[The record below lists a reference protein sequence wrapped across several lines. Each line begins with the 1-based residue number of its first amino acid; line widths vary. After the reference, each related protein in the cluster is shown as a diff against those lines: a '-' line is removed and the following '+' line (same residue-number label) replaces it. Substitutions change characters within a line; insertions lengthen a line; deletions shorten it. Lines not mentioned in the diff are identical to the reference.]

1 MEKICIIQDELIP
14 GGKTNVLLN
23 IIKIL
28 NNRGIVPD
36 LYSYDILSTKKAS
49 SLLGHTVQYHLG
61 KVFDLGI
68 KRFTYYKNYFLFPLI
83 KHKLADYGLVINSGN
98 CLHSMKDDLA
108 QKTINYIF
116 YLYPLEYCEPD
127 YFDISLLRKLYLQ
140 PLRLMNRDF
149 SNNEGSKYGLTI
161 ALSNFCKEKI
171 EEFYYPLKNKIHVVY
186 PPINIKAFWDEKKN
200 RANQVISS
208 GIFNPLKDQMSQ
220 IKIAEAFPHIKFF
233 ITGFISNK
241 SEKKYYNECLS
252 YIAKHDITNVGLI
265 PNISHPYFKKLLK
278 KSKYFIH
285 TRKNEHFGISIA
297 EAIAAGCIP
306 LVPNSGGQKEIVPL
320 DELRFDSVEEAI
332 EKFKTISNSDKS
344 KYRNYLQNHI
354 LQFSEEK
361 FAKNFNDFI
370 NRTLIY

>member
-1 MEKICIIQDELIP
+1 MPKVCITQDELLP

-49 SLLGHTVQYHLG
+49 TLLGNTVQYHLR
-61 KVFDLGI
+61 KVIDLGV
-68 KRFTYYKNYFLFPLI
+68 KRFTYYKNYLLFPLI
-83 KHKLADYGLVINSGN
+83 KHKLTDYDLIINS
-98 CLHSMKDDLA
+98 CECFHSMRDELA
-108 QKTINYIF
+108 KKTISYIY
-116 YLYPLEYCEPD
+116 YLYPLEYSEPE
-127 YFDISLLRKLYLQ
+127 YSDISLLRKLYLQ

-161 ALSNFCKEKI
+161 TLSNFCKEKI
-171 EEFYYPLKNKIHVVY
+171 EQLYYPLKNKIHVIY
-186 PPINIKAFWDEKKN
+186 PPVNIEAFWDDKKN
-200 RANQVISS
+200 RGNQVISS
-208 GIFNPLKDQMSQ
+208 GIFNPIKDQMSQ

-233 ITGFISNK
+233 ITGYISQK

-265 PNISHPYFKKLLK
+265 PNISQPYFKKLLK

-306 LVPNSGGQKEIVPL
+306 LVHNSGGQKEIVPL
-320 DELRFDSVEEAI
+320 DELRFDSIDEAI
-332 EKFKTISNSDKS
+332 EKFKTISDSDED

-354 LQFSEEK
+354 LQFSQEK
-361 FAKNFNDFI
+361 FAINFNDFI
-370 NRTLIY
+370 KRTLI